1 MDPSAF
7 TPFRAEDIVLD
18 DLPVPLHPKSTL
30 PLLPTIVPAAPRSS
44 KRPQVV
50 SSPIRLWREHRKES
64 LPARLQQQG
73 INRDSQEQQ
82 QPGRSSK
89 ARLLRMQ
96 PVYVVK
102 NGNCC

>member
-50 SSPIRLWREHRKES
+50 SSPIRLWKEHRKES

-96 PVYVVK
+96 PVYAVK

>member
-18 DLPVPLHPKSTL
+18 DLPVPLHPKITPPL
-30 PLLPTIVPAAPRSS
+30 PPTIIPAAPSSS

-50 SSPIRLWREHRKES
+50 VSPIRPWREHRKES
-64 LPARLQQQG
+64 LPTRLQQQG

-96 PVYVVK
+96 PVYVVE
-102 NGNCC
+102 NGDCC